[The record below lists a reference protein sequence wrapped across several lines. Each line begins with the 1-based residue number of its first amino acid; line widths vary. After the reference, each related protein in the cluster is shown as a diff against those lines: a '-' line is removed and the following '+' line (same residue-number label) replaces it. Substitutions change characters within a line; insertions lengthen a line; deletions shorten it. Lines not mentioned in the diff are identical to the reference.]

1 VMSTNNNSY
10 APTYQAQ
17 TGWDFA
23 TGIGTVNV
31 ANLVAAWSPKTGTHD
46 FSSDGRSDILFRST
60 GASPTTVAMWLMNGG
75 FIESSGS
82 VASVPTSYSIVGQ
95 RDFNGDGHADLLW
108 RDTGGNLY
116 MWFMNGL
123 TMSSS
128 ASLGNVPITWTV
140 KGTGDMNGDGKGDLL
155 WQDGAGDVAIW
166 FMNGSAVSST
176 ASLGTVAPASGWSII
191 WATPG
196 EILWRNSS
204 GDLALW
210 RVNGSTVQST
220 ALGNVP
226 SNWVVQG
233 MGDFN
238 ADGVRDLLFRDS
250 TSGTVAMWFLNSSGT
265 VQSTASVASVPISAN
280 WTIVETGDFD
290 GDGRSDIFWTD
301 ASGNLAFWYMTG
313 ATVSSTGGLGN
324 VGTTWSVQALNAD

>member
-1 VMSTNNNSY
+1 
-10 APTYQAQ
+10 
-17 TGWDFA
+17 
-23 TGIGTVNV
+23 
-31 ANLVAAWSPKTGTHD
+31 
-46 FSSDGRSDILFRST
+46 
-60 GASPTTVAMWLMNGG
+60 
-75 FIESSGS
+75 
-82 VASVPTSYSIVGQ
+82 
-95 RDFNGDGHADLLW
+95 
-108 RDTGGNLY
+108 
-116 MWFMNGL
+116 MNGL

-128 ASLGNVPITWTV
+128 AGLGNVPITWTV

-166 FMNGSAVSST
+166 FMNGSAVAAT

-210 RVNGSTVQST
+210 QVNGSTVQST

-226 SNWVVQG
+226 NNWVVQG

-238 ADGVRDLLFRDS
+238 GDGVRDLLFRDS

-265 VQSTASVASVPISAN
+265 VQSTASVASVPIAAN
-280 WTIVETGDFD
+280 WSIVETGDFD
-290 GDGRSDIFWTD
+290 GDGRSDIFWID
-301 ASGNLAFWYMTG
+301 ASGNLAFWYMNG
-313 ATVSSTGGLGN
+313 ATVSSTGTLGN
-324 VGTTWSVQALNAD
+324 VGTTWSIQSLNAE